1 MSYSLKRI
9 TPIMQVETIEPLL
22 PFWTE
27 RLGFTVTT
35 QVPHGDD
42 IGFVILEK
50 DGYEV
55 MYQTS
60 ASVEA
65 DASVLAEHPLG
76 GTILFIEVDDI
87 DAIESALADAEIL
100 VPRRTT
106 FYGSTEIFF
115 REPAGNVVGFAQF
128 AAAQP

>member
-1 MSYSLKRI
+1 MTFQLKKI
-9 TPIMQVETIEPLL
+9 TPIMQVEAIEPVLS
-22 PFWTE
+22 FWTG
-27 RLGFTVTT
+27 RLGFQVTAE
-35 QVPHGDD
+35 VPHGDHL
-42 IGFVILEK
+42 GFVIVEK

-55 MYQTS
+55 MYQTR

-65 DASVLAEHPLG
+65 DAGALAGHPLA

-87 DAIESALADAEIL
+87 DAIESALADAEVL

-106 FYGSTEIFF
+106 FYGSTEIFV

-128 AAAQP
+128 AASQP

>member
-1 MSYSLKRI
+1 MTFRLKKI
-9 TPIMQVETIEPLL
+9 SPVLQVESIEPVLS
-22 PFWTE
+22 FWTE
-27 RLGFTVTT
+27 RLGFQVTAE
-35 QVPHGDD
+35 VPHGDHM
-42 IGFVILEK
+42 GFVILEK

-55 MYQTS
+55 MYQTR

-65 DASVLAEHPLG
+65 DASTLAGHPLA

-87 DAIESALADAEIL
+87 DAIESALADAEVL

-106 FYGSTEIFF
+106 FYGSTEIFV

-128 AAAQP
+128 AASQP